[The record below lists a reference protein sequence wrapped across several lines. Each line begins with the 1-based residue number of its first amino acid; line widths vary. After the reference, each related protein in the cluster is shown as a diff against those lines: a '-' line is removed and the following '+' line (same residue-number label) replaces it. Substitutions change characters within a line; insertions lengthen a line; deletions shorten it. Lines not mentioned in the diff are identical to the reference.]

1 MKLPSRVKQGVK
13 GKSRKNTLPIILHR
27 IDTLLDLLDMDL
39 DLVDVP
45 ITIEVEDTL
54 IHTINQLY
62 PDPMMNPNPVP
73 SEEHIHLRFPRHP
86 LTLLQIL
93 PRGMEK
99 GQMEVQRPTP
109 VQDLKP
115 GGDIRHII
123 ERGVITV
130 MEIRPCILLV
140 GHLLLR
146 IHHMDMH
153 TPDMRRLE
161 QGVLLLI
168 ITGKADTLVILL
180 LVDMKSIP
188 GMDMELDMKS
198 IP

>member
-1 MKLPSRVKQGVK
+1 MKLPLRVKQGVK
-13 GKSRKNTLPIILHR
+13 GKYRKNTLPTILHI

-39 DLVDVP
+39 DLDVP

-62 PDPMMNPNPVP
+62 PDHMMNPNPVP
-73 SEEHIHLRFPRHP
+73 SEEHIHPRFPRHP

-93 PRGMEK
+93 PRGTEK

-109 VQDLKP
+109 VQDLMQ
-115 GGDIRHII
+115 GGDMRHLI

-130 MEIRPCILLV
+130 MVIRRCILLV

-146 IHHMDMH
+146 IHHMDMR
-153 TPDMRRLE
+153 TPDMRNLE

-188 GMDMELDMKS
+188 GMDMELGMKS